1 MNVISISKKKF
12 AELMPLT
19 LAKEIMNA
27 ESTIYDF
34 PYRKERKVFKKIHNL
49 SGPVLTTK
57 LDTIEMLDTYR
68 EYLPESFC
76 VPDNLVAIDQT
87 ISGFTVP
94 FVEGENLASVL
105 ADPNVS
111 IKKQINYLKQI
122 GEILDQLKQM
132 RKSTPVNGLYLND
145 LHESNFIVDSKSE
158 TVRVVD
164 LDSCKIGSN
173 LSMSSRYLVPT
184 ALVAD
189 AQGKYK
195 RNTNPDASGYIVAD
209 ENSDLYCYNMMILNY
224 LYGSN
229 VNNMDIADFYDYLTY
244 LSDIGMEP
252 DLINS
257 FRMLLHSCNNRNP
270 APELD
275 SITKEQFLL
284 AKKKVYRQAR

>member
-68 EYLPESFC
+68 EYLPESFYM
-76 VPDNLVAIDQT
+76 PDNLVSINQT

-94 FVEGENLASVL
+94 FAEGENLASVL
-105 ADPNVS
+105 VDPNVS
-111 IKKQINYLKQI
+111 IKEQVYYLKQI
-122 GEILDQLKQM
+122 GGILDQLKM
-132 RKSTPVNGLYLND
+132 IRKYTPVKDLYLND
-145 LHESNFIVDSKSE
+145 LHESNFIANAKNKAI
-158 TVRVVD
+158 RVVD
-164 LDSCKIGSN
+164 LDGCKIGGN
-173 LSMSSRYLVPT
+173 LALTSRYLSPL
-184 ALVAD
+184 ALLNEVR
-189 AQGKYK
+189 GKYQL
-195 RNTNPDASGYIVAD
+195 NTNPDSPGYIVAD

-229 VNNMDIADFYDYLTY
+229 VNNMGIADFYDYLTY
-244 LSDIGMEP
+244 LSEIGMEP

>member
-19 LAKEIMNA
+19 LAKEVMNA

-34 PYRKERKVFKKIHNL
+34 QYRGEHKILKELRNL
-49 SGPVLTTK
+49 SGSIFATK
-57 LDTIEMLDTYR
+57 LYTIEMLDTYR
-68 EYLPESFC
+68 EYLPENFYI
-76 VPDNLVAIDQT
+76 PDNLVSINQT

-94 FVEGENLASVL
+94 FAEGENLASVL
-105 ADPNVS
+105 VDPNAS
-111 IKKQINYLKQI
+111 IKEQVYYLKQI
-122 GEILDQLKQM
+122 GGILDQLKM
-132 RKSTPVNGLYLND
+132 IRKYTPVKDLYLND
-145 LHESNFIVDSKSE
+145 LHESNFIANSKNKAI
-158 TVRVVD
+158 RVVD
-164 LDSCKIGSN
+164 LDGCKIGGN
-173 LSMSSRYLVPT
+173 LALTSRYLSPL
-184 ALVAD
+184 ALLNEVR
-189 AQGKYK
+189 GKYQL
-195 RNTNPDASGYIVAD
+195 NTNPDSPGYIVAD

-284 AKKKVYRQAR
+284 AKKKVYRHAR